1 MLQQILG
8 TIEQKQRFLLTSHA
22 RPDGDAVGS
31 LLALYQVLL
40 QHGKQAVPVLSDPVP
55 LLYKGLPFA
64 DCIRHTPTVEESY
77 DAAIILECDSLQR
90 SRVSGLERLFVINI
104 DHHSSGKPFAQLNWI
119 DPAACAVGEMVYRLA
134 LASGAKITPQ
144 IATCLYTAVLTDTG
158 SFSYAGTS
166 DRTFELAQQL
176 VRFGADPVQI
186 AQSIYFSSPTSKM
199 RLLGYALNNLHR
211 EGDLAWMYVTQ
222 HDVERSGGIEEDLE
236 GLVNYALGIAGV
248 EVAAFFRELPNQR
261 FRVSLR
267 SKGAVD
273 VTRIAEIFGGGG
285 HKCASGFSID
295 GPLSVAA
302 NRVLAHV
309 RIHHSGNRHG
319 ERIPADL

>member
-8 TIEQKQRFLLTSHA
+8 TIEHKQRFLLTSHA

-40 QHGKQAVPVLSDPVP
+40 QRGKQAVPVLGDPVP

-64 DCIRHTPTVEESY
+64 DCIRHTSTVQEDYET
-77 DAAIILECDSLQR
+77 AIVLECDSLQR
-90 SRVSGLERLFVINI
+90 THITGLDHLFVINI
-104 DHHSSGKPFAQLNWI
+104 DHHSTGKDFAQMNWI

-158 SFSYAGTS
+158 SFSYAGIN

-211 EGDLAWMYVTQ
+211 EGELAWMYVTQ

-236 GLVNYALGIAGV
+236 GIVNYALGIAGV
-248 EVAAFFRELPNQR
+248 EVAAFFRELPSQR

-273 VTRIAEIFGGGG
+273 VAQIAEIFGGGG

-309 RIHHSGNRHG
+309 RIHHSGTHHG
-319 ERIPADL
+319 KRIAADL

>member
-40 QHGKQAVPVLSDPVP
+40 QRGKQAVPVLSDPVP

-64 DCIRHTPTVEESY
+64 DRIAHTSSVQQDY

-90 SRVSGLERLFVINI
+90 SRVAGLERLFVINI
-104 DHHSSGKPFAQLNWI
+104 DHHSTGKQFAQMNWI

-158 SFSYAGTS
+158 SFSYAGTN

-211 EGDLAWMYVTQ
+211 EGELAWMYVTQ

-236 GLVNYALGIAGV
+236 GLVNYAVGIAGV

-267 SKGAVD
+267 SKGAID
-273 VTRIAEIFGGGG
+273 VARIAEIFGGGG

-309 RIHHSGNRHG
+309 RIHHSGNGQG

>member
-1 MLQQILG
+1 MLQQILNA
-8 TIEQKQRFLLTSHA
+8 IEQKHRFVLASHA

-40 QHGKQAVPVLSDPVP
+40 QRGKQAVAILSDPVP
-55 LLYKGLPFA
+55 LLYKSLAFA
-64 DCIRHTPTVEESY
+64 ERIQQCSTVEG
-77 DAAIILECDSLQR
+77 DHDVAIVLECDSFQR
-90 SRVSGLERLFVINI
+90 TRIAGLDCFFAINI
-104 DHHSSGKPFAQLNWI
+104 DHHSSGKPFAQINWI
-119 DPAACAVGEMVYRLA
+119 DPSACAVGELVYRLA

-158 SFSYAGTS
+158 SFSYAGTN

-211 EGDLAWMYVTQ
+211 EGELAWMYVTL

-273 VTRIAEIFGGGG
+273 VARIAEIFGGGG
-285 HKCASGFSID
+285 HKCASGFSIE

-302 NRVLAHV
+302 NRVLAYV
-309 RIHHSGNRHG
+309 RIHHNRTRYT

>member
-1 MLQQILG
+1 MLQQILIA
-8 TIEQKQRFLLTSHA
+8 IEQKQRFLLASHA

-31 LLALYQVLL
+31 LLALCQVLL
-40 QHGKQAVPVLSDPVP
+40 QRGKQAAAILSDPVP
-55 LLYKGLPFA
+55 LLYKSLPFA
-64 DCIRHTPTVEESY
+64 ERIQQCSTVEGDHEV
-77 DAAIILECDSLQR
+77 AIVLECDSFQR
-90 SRVSGLERLFVINI
+90 TRISGLERLFAINI
-104 DHHSSGKPFAQLNWI
+104 DHHSSGKPFGQINWI
-119 DPAACAVGEMVYRLA
+119 DPGACAVGELVYRLA

-158 SFSYAGTS
+158 SFSYAGTN

-186 AQSIYFSSPTSKM
+186 AQNIYFSSPTSKM

-211 EGDLAWMYVTQ
+211 EGELAWMYVTL

-248 EVAAFFRELPNQR
+248 EVAAFFRELPSQR

-267 SKGAVD
+267 SKGALD
-273 VTRIAEIFGGGG
+273 VARIAEIFGGGG
-285 HKCASGFSID
+285 HKCASGFSIE

-302 NRVLAHV
+302 NRVLAYV
-309 RIHHSGNRHG
+309 RIHNNRTRHT
-319 ERIPADL
+319 EQIPADL

>member
-1 MLQQILG
+1 MLQQILS
-8 TIEQKQRFLLTSHA
+8 TIEQRQRFLLTSHA

-31 LLALYQVLL
+31 VLALYQVLL
-40 QHGKQAVPVLSDPVP
+40 QRGKQALVILSDPVP
-55 LLYKGLPFA
+55 LLYKSLPFA
-64 DCIRHTPTVEESY
+64 ERIQQCSTIHGDYEV
-77 DAAIILECDSLQR
+77 AIVLECDSFQR
-90 SRVSGLERLFVINI
+90 TRISGLEHFFAINI
-104 DHHSSGKPFAQLNWI
+104 DHHSSGKPFAPVNWI
-119 DPAACAVGEMVYRLA
+119 DPAACAVGEMVYRVA

-144 IATCLYTAVLTDTG
+144 IASCLYTAVLTDTG
-158 SFSYAGTS
+158 SFSYAGTN

-211 EGDLAWMYVTQ
+211 EGELAWMYVTQ

-248 EVAAFFRELPNQR
+248 EVAAFFRELPSQR

-273 VTRIAEIFGGGG
+273 VARIAEIFGGGG

-309 RIHHSGNRHG
+309 RIHHSGTHHG
-319 ERIPADL
+319 KRIAADL

>member
-1 MLQQILG
+1 MLQQILSA
-8 TIEQKQRFLLTSHA
+8 IEQKHRFVLVSHA

-31 LLALYQVLL
+31 VLALYQVLL
-40 QHGKQAVPVLSDPVP
+40 QRGKQAVAILSDPVP
-55 LLYKGLPFA
+55 LLYKSLPFA
-64 DCIRHTPTVEESY
+64 DCIQQGLSVEGDYEV
-77 DAAIILECDSLQR
+77 AIVLECDSFQR
-90 SRVSGLERLFVINI
+90 TRISGLERFFAINI
-104 DHHSSGKPFAQLNWI
+104 DHHSSGKPFAQINWI
-119 DPAACAVGEMVYRLA
+119 DPTACAVGAMVYRLA

-158 SFSYAGTS
+158 SFNYAGTN

-211 EGDLAWMYVTQ
+211 EGELAWMYVTV
-222 HDVERSGGIEEDLE
+222 HDIERSGGIEEDLE

-273 VTRIAEIFGGGG
+273 VARIAEIFGGGG
-285 HKCASGFSID
+285 HKCASGFSIE

-309 RIHHSGNRHG
+309 RIHHNRTRQG
-319 ERIPADL
+319 ERISADV